1 MDLYHAALDELGDGE
16 LPQLQSLVAHGGLG
30 RRDVAPYSDVDLM
43 LLTADRSDDRVAPL
57 ARKLTQ
63 YLYDSGMQVG
73 FSVRTISQSL
83 QMALRDATVFTSLIE
98 SRLLA
103 GNERLFARYMERYR
117 RLAQRRS
124 RSLIDAI
131 RAARRGE
138 RAQYGDT
145 EYLLRPNVKRSR
157 GGLRDIQYVRWV
169 GFAAYGEQE
178 PLSLEQL
185 GVLLPADRRKLLKAH
200 DFLLKIRNELH
211 FHAGKPQ
218 DVLDRSEQL
227 RLAQLY
233 QYEGSEGLLP
243 VEKFMRDYFENTSE
257 VRYTVSNFVASARS
271 RSPVTV
277 FFGNLFS
284 RRMDDD
290 FLIGPLHIRATR
302 RGLARLRGDVAQ
314 VLRFM
319 DLANLCDKRIDHGT
333 WEAIRHDMLE
343 GADVVLSNEAIH
355 RFLSLMS
362 QPSRLGDLLRRLHQL
377 RVLEKLVPPLEHA
390 RCLVQFNEYHKY
402 TVDEHC
408 IRAVERAT
416 EFIQDPGPVGEVY
429 RSIRN
434 KRTLHLALLL
444 HDLGKGYPEDH
455 SELGKRLAEQTAA
468 HLRLPKHES
477 ELIALLVHKHLLMP
491 HIAFRHDLNN
501 DSVILSFAL
510 EVGSLETLRML
521 YVLSCADLAA
531 VGPGTLN
538 KWKLDLL
545 TELFERTVEHMSGAV
560 YVPSAKQRLAALR
573 HELLAQVDDPE
584 HRAWWEKQIASL
596 PAGYLN
602 PASSSQVLQE
612 LARLRD
618 LPPRDAVAWGRY
630 LPDRQ
635 AVEYTVGTSE
645 EICQGI
651 FHRLTGVLTSTG
663 HDILTAEIHTLA
675 DNLVLDRFYVQDLD
689 FAGPPPPERIAQVS
703 QALVD
708 ALREPSERPPVFR
721 KLWGAASHLDEQ
733 EAHVLP
739 NHVSF
744 DNTTSDEHTIVIVF
758 AYDRVGLLY
767 SIARALYELGLSVH
781 VAKIATHLDQVVDV
795 FYVTDRL
802 GHKLQD
808 EQQLAEVRERLLLA
822 AENVAV

>member
-1 MDLYHAALDELGDGE
+1 
-16 LPQLQSLVAHGGLG
+16 
-30 RRDVAPYSDVDLM
+30 
-43 LLTADRSDDRVAPL
+43 
-57 ARKLTQ
+57 
-63 YLYDSGMQVG
+63 
-73 FSVRTISQSL
+73 SVRTISQSL

-290 FLIGPLHIRATR
+290 FLIGPLHLRATR

-314 VLRFM
+314 VLRLM

-429 RSIRN
+429 RGIRN

-455 SELGKRLAEQTAA
+455 SE
-468 HLRLPKHES
+468 
-477 ELIALLVHKHLLMP
+477 
-491 HIAFRHDLNN
+491 
-501 DSVILSFAL
+501 
-510 EVGSLETLRML
+510 
-521 YVLSCADLAA
+521 
-531 VGPGTLN
+531 
-538 KWKLDLL
+538 
-545 TELFERTVEHMSGAV
+545 
-560 YVPSAKQRLAALR
+560 
-573 HELLAQVDDPE
+573 
-584 HRAWWEKQIASL
+584 
-596 PAGYLN
+596 
-602 PASSSQVLQE
+602 
-612 LARLRD
+612 
-618 LPPRDAVAWGRY
+618 
-630 LPDRQ
+630 
-635 AVEYTVGTSE
+635 
-645 EICQGI
+645 
-651 FHRLTGVLTSTG
+651 
-663 HDILTAEIHTLA
+663 
-675 DNLVLDRFYVQDLD
+675 
-689 FAGPPPPERIAQVS
+689 
-703 QALVD
+703 
-708 ALREPSERPPVFR
+708 
-721 KLWGAASHLDEQ
+721 
-733 EAHVLP
+733 
-739 NHVSF
+739 
-744 DNTTSDEHTIVIVF
+744 
-758 AYDRVGLLY
+758 
-767 SIARALYELGLSVH
+767 
-781 VAKIATHLDQVVDV
+781 
-795 FYVTDRL
+795 
-802 GHKLQD
+802 
-808 EQQLAEVRERLLLA
+808 
-822 AENVAV
+822 